1 MQQLK
6 NTINKP
12 LNQNSMR
19 NLESILMAICGILIF
34 LALVGFSIGVFMMSS
49 RAIMVSASIV
59 FMAGAFYFLAHFIEF
74 LIDSL

>member
-1 MQQLK
+1 
-6 NTINKP
+6 
-12 LNQNSMR
+12 MR

-59 FMAGAFYFLAHFIEF
+59 FMAAAFYFAARFIEF
-74 LIDSL
+74 LIDLV